1 MKKNKIKCP
10 AAPSLHLATN
20 EIEHD
25 SYKGFLWKKKV
36 PKSPDFMEKKFLKL
50 LSFLDNTRFQAGC
63 QKYNRILGI
72 FYFPLLPVAKIG

>member
-25 SYKGFLWKKKV
+25 SYKGFLWKKKSAKV
-36 PKSPDFMEKKFLKL
+36 PRFHGKKISEIVVF
-50 LSFLDNTRFQAGC
+50 
-63 QKYNRILGI
+63 
-72 FYFPLLPVAKIG
+72 